1 MACMLRSAI
10 QLPPSSYPLYD
21 SISDDIVDNG
31 KLSQLQLESV
41 LYACTKHL
49 NFLPSGERMAPS
61 VFSPPCSCLGNP
73 SAPCQSHLNW
83 ETGSVCSHGHCEGSR
98 RVTLK

>member
-1 MACMLRSAI
+1 MCSAI

-49 NFLPSGERMAPS
+49 NFLPSGESMAPS
-61 VFSPPCSCLGNP
+61 PSPWAPLP
-73 SAPCQSHLNW
+73 SKSSAFC
-83 ETGSVCSHGHCEGSR
+83 
-98 RVTLK
+98 